1 MAILLGSLSGGM
13 QPTAPTIGTA
23 TAVDATSATVGF
35 TASSYI
41 GKGTI
46 TYTATSSPGGLT
58 GTSATSPITVSG
70 LTTGTAYTFTV
81 TGTTN
86 YGVTS
91 VASAASNS
99 ITPAAQGSFESIA
112 TITGNTTNTVTFSSI
127 PQTFTHLQIRIMA
140 RASLGGYTFTGYSM
154 RVGNGSVDT
163 GSNYS
168 NHRMYTSGNDTETS
182 DGGANETV
190 LNGPWVTANNALAN
204 NYAVTLID
212 ILDYKNANKY
222 KTIKVSQG
230 FNNND
235 SGDTA
240 FTANA
245 RAGISFGSGNW
256 RSFSA
261 INTISFILGGSATT
275 TANSVFAL
283 YGIKGA

>member
-1 MAILLGSLSGGM
+1 MTRIISIVGGL
-13 QPTAPTIGTA
+13 QPSAPTIGTA

-81 TGTTN
+81 VGNTN
-86 YGVTS
+86 YGVPS
-91 VASAASNS
+91 LASAASNS
-99 ITPAAQGSFESIA
+99 ITPAALASFESIQ
-112 TITGNTTNTVTFSSI
+112 TITGNTSQTVTFNTI
-127 PQTFTHLQIRIMA
+127 PQTFTHLQLRISA
-140 RASLGGYTFTGYSM
+140 RASLGSYTFTGYSM

-163 GSNYS
+163 GNNYS
-168 NHRMYTSGNDTETS
+168 NHRMYTSGNDTETN
-182 DGGANETV
+182 DGGINESA
-190 LNGPWVTANNALAN
+190 LNGPWVTANNAISN
-204 NYAVTLID
+204 NFAVTLID
-212 ILDYKNANKY
+212 ILDYKNTSKY
-222 KTIKVSQG
+222 KTTKIIQA
-230 FNNND
+230 FDNNASGD
-235 SGDTA
+235 SG

-245 RAGISFGSGNW
+245 VAGISFGGGNW

-261 INTISFILGGSATT
+261 IDTISFGLGGSATT
-275 TANSVFAL
+275 NTNSVFAL